1 MKLHK
6 TQQDIQNTIKEYDD
20 SIKYYNEQKELEPVQ
35 SQLWDVEID
44 HCKAMKKKLFL
55 MLD

>member
-20 SIKYYNEQKELEPVQ
+20 SIKYYSEQKELDPVQ

>member
-6 TQQDIQNTIKEYDD
+6 TQQQIKDAIQQYDE
-20 SIKYYNEQKELEPVQ
+20 SIKYYKEQKLLDPVQ

-44 HCKAMKKKLFL
+44 HCKAMKKELFL